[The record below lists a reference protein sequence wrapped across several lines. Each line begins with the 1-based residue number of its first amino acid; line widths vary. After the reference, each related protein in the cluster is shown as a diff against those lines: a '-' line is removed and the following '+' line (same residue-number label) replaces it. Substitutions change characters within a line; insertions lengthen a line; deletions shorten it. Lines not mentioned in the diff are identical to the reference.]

1 MRDRPPLDVELL
13 DFHAKAASFDGNIAV
28 QYDDGTVVVITL
40 SGPEGGPKTARLAGT
55 KGFNMQS
62 FRIDE
67 FPELGDLAIA
77 AHGRRPVG
85 AYKLPPGKLITG
97 FNPGYAFAMLAGVLA
112 GGVFGFWASYHM
124 GLSPSLPTILVV
136 MLCAVI
142 PAAFIH
148 PRFVAAPHVY
158 VSGGHEY
165 QLHGFL
171 DDAGARRDIVGKVN
185 ELKAEYGRLAS
196 DVIMRIECP
205 ALFDATLPETRRFTE
220 LMVRWDAEHAQLSN
234 PERATLAGELAVAF
248 ETAKAHAEAV
258 GMQHYP
264 DDARSPAET
273 ALKAMRLAQD
283 SKATRAERQAALER
297 AVAIL
302 ESLALHYLPTVREA
316 KELVAGRPL
325 RALPG
330 RPEL

>member
-1 MRDRPPLDVELL
+1 MRERPPLDVELL
-13 DFHAKAASFDGNIAV
+13 DFHARAASFDGSIAV

-40 SGPEGGPKTARLAGT
+40 SGPEEGPKTARIAGT
-55 KGFNMQS
+55 KGFNIQS

-97 FNPGYAFAMLAGVLA
+97 FNPAYALTMLAGVLA

-124 GLSPSLPTILVV
+124 GLPPSLPTILVI
-136 MLCAVI
+136 LFCALI
-142 PAAFIH
+142 PAALIH

-220 LMVRWDAEHAQLSN
+220 LLVRWGAEHARLSN

-264 DDARSPAET
+264 DDARGPAET

-283 SKATRAERQAALER
+283 SGTTRAERQAALER

>member
-1 MRDRPPLDVELL
+1 MRERPPLDVELL
-13 DFHAKAASFDGNIAV
+13 DFHAKAASFDGSIAV

-40 SGPEGGPKTARLAGT
+40 SGPDEGPKTARIVGT
-55 KGFNMQS
+55 KGFNITS
-62 FRIDE
+62 LHIDE

-97 FNPGYAFAMLAGVLA
+97 FNPAYALTMLAGVCV

-124 GLSPSLPTILVV
+124 GLSSSLPTILVI
-136 MLCAVI
+136 LFCALI
-142 PAAFIH
+142 PAALIH

-220 LMVRWDAEHAQLSN
+220 LLVRWDAEHARLSN
-234 PERATLAGELAVAF
+234 PERATLAGELSVAF
-248 ETAKAHAEAV
+248 EAAKAHARAV

-330 RPEL
+330 KPEL

>member
-1 MRDRPPLDVELL
+1 MRERPPLDVELL
-13 DFHAKAASFDGNIAV
+13 DFHAKAVSFDGSIAV

-40 SGPEGGPKTARLAGT
+40 FGPEGGPKTARIAGT
-55 KGFNMQS
+55 KGFNVTS
-62 FRIDE
+62 LHIDE
-67 FPELGDLAIA
+67 FPELGDLALA
-77 AHGRRPVG
+77 AHTRRPVG
-85 AYKLPPGKLITG
+85 AYKLPPGKLITV
-97 FNPGYAFAMLAGVLA
+97 FNPAYAFTMLACVCV
-112 GGVFGFWASYHM
+112 GGAFGFWASYHM
-124 GLSPSLPTILVV
+124 GIPIPPLAFLVGV
-136 MLCAVI
+136 LCAVI
-142 PAAFIH
+142 PVAFIH

-220 LMVRWDAEHAQLSN
+220 LLVRWDAEHARLSN

-264 DDARSPAET
+264 DDARGPADT

-283 SKATRAERQAALER
+283 ARATRAERQAALER

-316 KELVAGRPL
+316 KALVAGRPL

-330 RPEL
+330 RLEL

>member
-1 MRDRPPLDVELL
+1 MRERPPLDVELL
-13 DFHAKAASFDGNIAV
+13 DFHARAASFDGSIAV

-40 SGPEGGPKTARLAGT
+40 SGPEEGPKTARMAGT

-97 FNPGYAFAMLAGVLA
+97 FNPGYAFAMLAGALA
-112 GGVFGFWASYHM
+112 GGAFGLWASYHM
-124 GLSPSLPTILVV
+124 GLSPSVPAILVV
-136 MLCAVI
+136 ALCALI

-148 PRFVAAPHVY
+148 PRFVAAPHAY

-171 DDAGARRDIVGKVN
+171 DDAGTRNDIVGKVN
-185 ELKAEYGRLAS
+185 QLKAEYGRLAS

-205 ALFDATLPETRRFTE
+205 ALFDATLPETRRF
-220 LMVRWDAEHAQLSN
+220 N
-234 PERATLAGELAVAF
+234 
-248 ETAKAHAEAV
+248 
-258 GMQHYP
+258 
-264 DDARSPAET
+264 ARGPAET

-325 RALPG
+325 RALSG

>member
-1 MRDRPPLDVELL
+1 MRERPPLDAELL
-13 DFHAKAASFDGNIAV
+13 DFHAKAASFDGSIAV

-40 SGPEGGPKTARLAGT
+40 SGPEVGPKTARIVGT
-55 KGFNMQS
+55 KGFNIKTLH
-62 FRIDE
+62 IDE
-67 FPELGDLAIA
+67 FPELGDLAVA
-77 AHGRRPVG
+77 AHTRRPVG
-85 AYKLPPGKLITG
+85 AYKLPPGKLITM
-97 FNPGYAFAMLAGVLA
+97 FNPAYVLSMLAGLSA
-112 GGVFGFWASYHM
+112 GGLFGLWASYHM
-124 GLSPSLPTILVV
+124 GVSIPPLVFIMV
-136 MLCAVI
+136 VLCALV
-142 PAAFIH
+142 PVALIH
-148 PRFVAAPHVY
+148 PHFVAAPHVY
-158 VSGGHEY
+158 LSGGHEY

-171 DDAGARRDIVGKVN
+171 DDAGARKDIVGKVN
-185 ELKAEYGRLAS
+185 ALKADYGRLAS
-196 DVIMRIECP
+196 DVITRIEYP

-220 LMVRWDAEHAQLSN
+220 LMVRWDAEHTRLSN

-248 ETAKAHAEAV
+248 EAVKAHAEAV

-264 DDARSPAET
+264 DDARGPADT

-283 SKATRAERQAALER
+283 SRATRAERQAALER

-330 RPEL
+330 RLEL

>member
-1 MRDRPPLDVELL
+1 MRERPPLDVELL
-13 DFHAKAASFDGNIAV
+13 DFHAKAASFDGSIAV

-40 SGPEGGPKTARLAGT
+40 SGPEGGPKTARIVGT
-55 KGFNMQS
+55 KGFNITS
-62 FRIDE
+62 LHIDE

-97 FNPGYAFAMLAGVLA
+97 FNPAYALTMLAGVCV
-112 GGVFGFWASYHM
+112 GGAFGFWASYHM
-124 GLSPSLPTILVV
+124 GLSPSLPTILVI
-136 MLCAVI
+136 LFCALI
-142 PAAFIH
+142 PAALIH

-171 DDAGARRDIVGKVN
+171 DDAGARRDIIGKVN

-196 DVIMRIECP
+196 DVITRIECP

-220 LMVRWDAEHAQLSN
+220 LMVRWDAEHARLSN
-234 PERATLAGELAVAF
+234 PERATLAGELSVAF
-248 ETAKAHAEAV
+248 EAAKAHARAV
-258 GMQHYP
+258 GMQYYP
-264 DDARSPAET
+264 DDARGPADT

-283 SKATRAERQAALER
+283 SGATRAERQAALER

-330 RPEL
+330 RLEL